1 MDLTTRYMGLTL
13 ANPFV
18 ASASPLSGDIDTVKR
33 LEDNGAAA
41 IVLFSLFE
49 EHLVGET
56 AAVAASTSPALDE
69 ASLLSSPARR
79 LRPTDPAQYLEL
91 IRRASAAVAIPI
103 VASLNAVTPRGCA
116 DVARD
121 MQQAGA
127 WAIELSLSHI
137 PTDMTRTGAE
147 VEQQAL
153 DVLAAVKGAVTIPVA
168 VKVGP
173 FFSAFANMA
182 RRFDEA
188 GADAL
193 VLFNRVYQPDFD
205 IENRLV
211 VPSLH
216 LSRVDEIR
224 LPLLW
229 ISLLH
234 GRLRAS
240 LAATTG
246 VHSPIE
252 AIKYLLAGA
261 DVVMSAS
268 ALLHQG
274 PPFLSRLVADV
285 TGWMRKRGYA
295 SIDDLRGSMSQH
307 ASADP
312 DTFVRDN
319 FIKVL
324 GGYKAID
331 A

>member
-1 MDLTTRYMGLTL
+1 MHLTTRYMGLTL

-41 IVLFSLFE
+41 VVLFSLFE
-49 EHLVGET
+49 EHLAGEP
-56 AAVAASTSPALDE
+56 AAVAAATSPAVDE
-69 ASLLSSPARR
+69 AFLLSSPARR

-91 IRRASAAVAIPI
+91 IRRASAAVDIPI

-127 WAIELSLSHI
+127 GAIELSLSHI
-137 PTDMTRTGAE
+137 PTDMTCTGAE

-193 VLFNRVYQPDFD
+193 VLFNRFYQPDFD

-285 TGWMRKRGYA
+285 TGWMRRRGYA

-312 DTFVRDN
+312 DAFVRDN

>member
-1 MDLTTRYMGLTL
+1 
-13 ANPFV
+13 
-18 ASASPLSGDIDTVKR
+18 
-33 LEDNGAAA
+33 
-41 IVLFSLFE
+41 
-49 EHLVGET
+49 
-56 AAVAASTSPALDE
+56 
-69 ASLLSSPARR
+69 
-79 LRPTDPAQYLEL
+79 
-91 IRRASAAVAIPI
+91 
-103 VASLNAVTPRGCA
+103 
-116 DVARD
+116 
-121 MQQAGA
+121 
-127 WAIELSLSHI
+127 
-137 PTDMTRTGAE
+137 
-147 VEQQAL
+147 VEQQYL
-153 DVLAAVKGAVTIPVA
+153 DVLTAVKGAVTIPVA

-193 VLFNRVYQPDFD
+193 VLFNRFYQPDFD

-274 PPFLSRLVADV
+274 PPFLSRLLADV
-285 TGWMRKRGYA
+285 TGWMRKRGFA
-295 SIDDLRGSMSQH
+295 SIDDLRGSMSQR
-307 ASADP
+307 ASAHP
-312 DTFVRDN
+312 DAFVREN
-319 FIKVL
+319 FIRVL
-324 GGYKAID
+324 EGYRGVD